1 LRPIK
6 ITLKR
11 WLNDTYN
18 FVFFLFAIPHDDYKI
33 LSNKILS
40 LENKELIENSD
51 EEKINKIS
59 ISIINSR
66 NKIHQKLYYK
76 NKTFLKDSMNKALKE
91 ITVPFLRKNG
101 FKGSF
106 PKFKKLNNDI
116 EYSIIF
122 MYSHFGAEFSVEL
135 GLTNQITKRNRLTR
149 INDNKNEWF
158 NYANHTVENNLCTSI
173 ANEIIENWD
182 TAEKWWKE
190 AV

>member
-1 LRPIK
+1 
-6 ITLKR
+6 
-11 WLNDTYN
+11 
-18 FVFFLFAIPHDDYKI
+18 
-33 LSNKILS
+33 
-40 LENKELIENSD
+40 
-51 EEKINKIS
+51 
-59 ISIINSR
+59 
-66 NKIHQKLYYK
+66 
-76 NKTFLKDSMNKALKE
+76 
-91 ITVPFLRKNG
+91 
-101 FKGSF
+101 
-106 PKFKKLNNDI
+106 
-116 EYSIIF
+116 